1 MEAHGGRP
9 SLLLNPPFHALRN
22 WAIIQAVSKNILK
35 FTATGL
41 VAGAVLGW
49 LLSLVSGK
57 LFRHTRCGNARTFR
71 RGSSWNCLS
80 K

>member
-1 MEAHGGRP
+1 
-9 SLLLNPPFHALRN
+9 
-22 WAIIQAVSKNILK
+22 VSKNILK
-35 FTATGL
+35 STATGL

-57 LFRHTRCGNARTFR
+57 LVRHTRCGNARTFR

-80 K
+80 KWCLRVRQLSKKSRLHS